1 MRRKTRRLQQ
11 GSGTFE
17 LGLLVEVVDVDGHVR
32 LNAVRFTAAAGPRLA
47 AHIVVEHAPPLWS
60 LLLSLAS
67 SLLSALDSVW
77 AFPVPS

>member
-1 MRRKTRRLQQ
+1 
-11 GSGTFE
+11 
-17 LGLLVEVVDVDGHVR
+17 
-32 LNAVRFTAAAGPRLA
+32 
-47 AHIVVEHAPPLWS
+47 VEHAPPLWS